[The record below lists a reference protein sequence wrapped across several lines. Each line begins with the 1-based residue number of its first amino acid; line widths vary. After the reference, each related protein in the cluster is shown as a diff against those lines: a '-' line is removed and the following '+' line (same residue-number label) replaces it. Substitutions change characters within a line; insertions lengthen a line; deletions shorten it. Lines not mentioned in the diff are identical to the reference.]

1 MFGLF
6 KRDPNRALID
16 KLYGEIMAGVLQPSL
31 YLHCGVPDTFEGR
44 FEMLALHGS
53 AVVRRIERLPA
64 PGPDLAQ
71 DVMDG
76 VFRHLDG
83 TLREMGVGD
92 ITVPKRMKKHAEAF
106 AGRAHS
112 YARALDAGDE
122 AALRLALARN
132 VARDEAAAESSEVRA
147 LAAYAR
153 AVEERL
159 ATYDLDHF
167 LAGKIG
173 FPAPSNT
180 GGA

>member
-16 KLYGEIMAGVLQPSL
+16 KLHGEIMAGVLQPAL
-31 YLHCGVPDTFEGR
+31 YLECGVPDTFEGR
-44 FEMLALHGS
+44 LELLILHT
-53 AVVRRIERLPA
+53 AATVRRIERLPS
-64 PGPDLAQ
+64 PGPELAQ

-92 ITVPKRMKKHAEAF
+92 ITVPKRIKKHAEAF
-106 AGRAHS
+106 AGRALT
-112 YARALDAGDE
+112 YAKAGEADGD

-132 VARDEAAAESSEVRA
+132 VARDESRVDSPEMHR
-147 LAAYAR
+147 LADYAR
-153 AVEERL
+153 AVDARL

-167 LAGKIG
+167 LSGKIG
-173 FPAPSNT
+173 FPAPST
-180 GGA
+180 GAA